1 MTDTTSTS
9 GPTTSGGTD
18 YTTIDFSPLV
28 DLFDDEVVTH
38 SLVRDVPLSGGRTL
52 ALLTL
57 DNGRDHTRPNT
68 LGPVTLV
75 EFAAAL
81 DDLAA
86 RASRGEIHGV
96 AVTGKPFILAAG
108 ADLSKVSEIPSRQVG
123 KLLAQLG
130 HHALGK
136 LGTLGVPSF
145 VFINGLALGGGLEI
159 ALNADYRTVD
169 QTVPAIALP
178 EVFLGLI
185 PGWGGSYLLPNLV
198 GIENALKVIIEN
210 PLKNNRTLTGADALE
225 LGIAD
230 VLFGSVTF
238 LEDSI
243 RWADGVIAGTT
254 TVKRPNA
261 PGKIER
267 LVKWDAAIGIARK
280 MLQSRI
286 GPIATSPYAAL
297 DLVKAAKSG
306 TRDEAFARED
316 DALAD
321 LISGDQLPASIYAF
335 NLVQKRAKRPAGAP
349 DKALA
354 RPITKVGVIG
364 AGLMASQFALLFVRR
379 LKVPVVITDLDQARV
394 DKGVAYIHGEI
405 ATLQTK
411 GRINADEANRLRALV
426 TGTTDKADFADADWV
441 IEAVFEELG
450 VKQDVFAEIEKHISP
465 TAILA
470 TNTSSLSVE
479 QIGAKLAHPERL
491 VGFHFFNPVA
501 VMPLIEVVNTPAT
514 DDVALSTA
522 MVIAGKLKK
531 NAVIT
536 RDTPGFV
543 VNRVLAKL
551 LGEAMHAVD
560 TGTPFE
566 VVNGALSPFGLP
578 MTPFELLELVGLK
591 VGAHVLDTHHAA
603 FPDRFF
609 ESTNL
614 HRLAEHGTILERNS
628 KGQVTG
634 FDKGAQKI
642 VAGGTS
648 PMTAEQILRR
658 IEDGLADEI
667 KRMLDDDVVH
677 APEDI
682 DLCMLLGAGW
692 PFQMGGITPYLD
704 RVDASERAFGGT
716 FHTPMIRGVGS
727 AVPTGDS
734 VLN

>member
-1 MTDTTSTS
+1 M
-9 GPTTSGGTD
+9 TD
-18 YTTIDFSPLV
+18 YTAIDFSPLV
-28 DLFDDEVVTH
+28 ELSSDEVVTH
-38 SLVRDVPLSGGRTL
+38 SFVRDVPISGGRTL

-68 LGPVTLV
+68 LGPVTLL
-75 EFAAAL
+75 EFSSVL
-81 DDLAA
+81 DDLTA
-86 RASRGEIHGV
+86 RAGRGEIHGV

-108 ADLSKVSEIPSRQVG
+108 ADLSKVSEVPSREVG

-169 QTVPAIALP
+169 ATVPAIALP

-210 PLKNNRTLTGADALE
+210 PLKNNRTLKGADALE

-230 VLFGSVTF
+230 VMFGSVSF

-243 RWADGVIAGTT
+243 RWADGVINGSV
-254 TVKRPNA
+254 TVKRPHV

-267 LVKWDAAIGIARK
+267 MVKWDAAVGIARK

-286 GPIATSPYAAL
+286 GPIAASPYAAL
-297 DLVKAAKSG
+297 DLVQAAKSG
-306 TRDEAFARED
+306 TKAEGFARED

-349 DKALA
+349 DKDLA
-354 RPITKVGVIG
+354 RRIGKVGVIG
-364 AGLMASQFALLFVRR
+364 AGLMATQFALLFVRR
-379 LKVPVVITDLDQARV
+379 LRVPVVITDLDQARV
-394 DKGVAYIHGEI
+394 DKGVASIHAEI
-405 ATLQTK
+405 GTLQQK

-450 VKQDVFAEIEKHISP
+450 VKQDVFAEIEKHVSP

-479 QIGAKLAHPERL
+479 KIGAKLEHPERL

-514 DDVALSTA
+514 DETTLSTA
-522 MVIAGKLKK
+522 MVIAAKLRK

-566 VVNGALSPFGLP
+566 VVNGALTPFGLP

-614 HRLAEHGTILERNS
+614 HRLADHGKILDRNS
-628 KGQVTG
+628 KGQITG

-642 VAGGTS
+642 VAGATT
-648 PMTAEQILRR
+648 PLTAEQILRR
-658 IEDGLADEI
+658 VEDGLADEI

-692 PFQMGGITPYLD
+692 PFQMGGVTPYLD
-704 RVDASERAFGGT
+704 RVGASERVFGGT
-716 FHTPMIRGVGS
+716 FHTPPIRGVGAGARPQS
-727 AVPTGDS
+727 TT
-734 VLN
+734 VLD